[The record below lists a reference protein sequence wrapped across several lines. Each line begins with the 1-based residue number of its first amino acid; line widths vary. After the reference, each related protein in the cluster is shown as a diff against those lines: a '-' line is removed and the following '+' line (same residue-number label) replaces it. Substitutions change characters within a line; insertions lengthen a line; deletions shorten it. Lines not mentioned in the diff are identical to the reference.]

1 MDFRFLNDHKAMIGI
16 ERLTE
21 LLAQKLSK
29 RLSHQHVIRTKGSKI
44 DIRQTIFRNLSHG
57 GRPPKTNI
65 L

>member
-1 MDFRFLNDHKAMIGI
+1 MIGI